1 MNMIQ
6 LGLLLTLFGTQS
18 NDQVTTGRALEQIEQ
33 QLATTWKNGDCAA
46 WAAFLAPEWSVIH
59 ITGNV
64 IPKSTAVEMCRAPEV
79 RLAQMTIDQLSVRSF
94 DDAAVVTGR
103 TTATTTGPKP
113 ETITVRFTDVFIR
126 RDGRWQVVASHATQL
141 IP

>member
-1 MNMIQ
+1 MWRTDTLWFDVAVIMLIF
-6 LGLLLTLFGTQS
+6 GVGGILFG
-18 NDQVTTGRALEQIEQ
+18 RFE
-33 QLATTWKNGDCAA
+33 A

-64 IPKSTAVEMCRAPEV
+64 ISKSTAVEMCRTSTV

-103 TTATTTGPKP
+103 TTATTTGQTL
-113 ETITVRFTDVFIR
+113 ETITIRFTDLFIR
-126 RDGRWQVVASHATQL
+126 RDGRWQAVASQATQL
-141 IP
+141 VP